1 MEWTGSV
8 AATPP
13 SALSESCPQLID
25 AGWRALYLGPSFAL
39 DTHRNSVAVVALALA
54 EPFTLEPGRDAKL
67 PAWRGSAALI
77 PPGRWHRLT
86 STGPMA
92 FLYLD
97 PNDRGWRTLAA
108 RSAQATADLAT
119 GLPNAARLPA
129 LLRALRADPTER
141 IWSDLTDALGLPA
154 PEPDPRLRATLA
166 ALHAD
171 PGGAHPVDAA
181 AAAAGYSITAFQR
194 RFTSSAGL
202 PWRRYRL
209 WLRIRH
215 AVRLASCGTSLTDAA
230 HAAGFAS
237 SAHFSSS
244 FKAMF
249 GLPPAQLIGAGVH
262 WRVLKPADPAT
273 L

>member
-8 AATPP
+8 AAAAGA
-13 SALSESCPQLID
+13 ALSESCPQLID

-39 DTHRNSVAVVALALA
+39 DTHRNSVALIAIALTP
-54 EPFTLEPGRDAKL
+54 PFTLEPGRTATE
-67 PAWRGSAALI
+67 PAWTGNAALV
-77 PPGRWHRLT
+77 PPGRWHRLIA
-86 STGPMA
+86 TGPMA

-108 RSAQATADLAT
+108 RSALAT
-119 GLPNAARLPA
+119 VDLVSGLPDEAQLPA
-129 LLRALRADPTER
+129 LVRAIGADPSHRNWAALTE
-141 IWSDLTDALGLPA
+141 ALGLPM
-154 PEPDPRLRATLA
+154 PDPDPRLRATLA

-171 PGGAHPVDAA
+171 PGGPHPVDTA
-181 AAAAGYSITAFQR
+181 AAAAGYSLTAFQR
-194 RFTSSAGL
+194 RFTQSAGL

-215 AVRLASCGTSLTDAA
+215 AVRLASTGATLTDAA

-249 GLPPAQLIGAGVH
+249 GLPPAQLIGAGVR
-262 WRVLKPADPAT
+262 WRT
-273 L
+273 LE

>member
-8 AATPP
+8 APTTRA
-13 SALSESCPQLID
+13 ALSESCPQLID
-25 AGWRALYLGPSFAL
+25 AGWRALYLGPSLAL
-39 DTHRNSVAVVALALA
+39 DTHRNSVAVVAIALTQ
-54 EPFTLEPGRDAKL
+54 PFTLEPGRDAER
-67 PAWRGSAALI
+67 PAWSGPAALI

-86 STGPMA
+86 ATGPMA

-108 RSAQATADLAT
+108 RCAQATADLAT
-119 GLPNAARLPA
+119 GLPNAAHLPA
-129 LLRALRADPTER
+129 LVRAIGADPTDR
-141 IWSDLTDALGLPA
+141 TWSALLGALGLPA
-154 PEPDPRLRATLA
+154 PNPDPRLRATLA

-171 PGGAHPVDAA
+171 PGATHPVDTAA
-181 AAAAGYSITAFQR
+181 TAAGYSLTAFQR
-194 RFTSSAGL
+194 RFTQSAGL

-215 AVRLASCGTSLTDAA
+215 AVRLASTGATLTDAA

-249 GLPPAQLIGAGVH
+249 GMPPAQLIGAGVR
-262 WRVLKPADPAT
+262 WRVLASAH
-273 L
+273 

>member
-8 AATPP
+8 AAIAGA
-13 SALSESCPQLID
+13 ALSESCPQLID

-39 DTHRNSVAVVALALA
+39 DTHRNSVAVVAIALTQ
-54 EPFTLEPGRDAKL
+54 PFTLEPGRDAER
-67 PAWRGSAALI
+67 PAWSGPAALI

-86 STGPMA
+86 ATGPMA

-97 PNDRGWRTLAA
+97 PSDRGWRTLAA
-108 RSAQATADLAT
+108 RSARATADLAT
-119 GLPNAARLPA
+119 GLPNESHLPA
-129 LLRALRADPTER
+129 LVRALGADPSDRT
-141 IWSDLTDALGLPA
+141 WSALLDALGLPE
-154 PEPDPRLRATLA
+154 PRPDPRLATTLA

-181 AAAAGYSITAFQR
+181 AATAGYSLTAFQR
-194 RFTSSAGL
+194 RFTQSAGL

-215 AVRLASCGTSLTDAA
+215 AVRLASGGASLTEAA
-230 HAAGFAS
+230 HAAGFSS

-249 GLPPAQLIGAGVH
+249 GMPPAQLIAAGVR
-262 WRVLKPADPAT
+262 WRVLG
-273 L
+273 

>member
-8 AATPP
+8 AAMPHP
-13 SALSESCPQLID
+13 ALSESCPQLID

-39 DTHRNSVAVVALALA
+39 DTHRNSVAVVAIALA
-54 EPFTLEPGRDAKL
+54 QPFTLEPGRDAGHA
-67 PAWRGSAALI
+67 AWTGSAALI
-77 PPGRWHRLT
+77 PPGRWHRLGAV
-86 STGPMA
+86 GPMA

-97 PNDRGWRTLAA
+97 PNDRGWRALAA
-108 RSAQATADLAT
+108 RSAQATAELVT
-119 GLPNAARLPA
+119 GLPNAAQLPA
-129 LLRALRADPTER
+129 LLRALSADPTVQS
-141 IWSDLTDALGLPA
+141 WSALIEALGLPA
-154 PEPDPRLRATLA
+154 PDPDPRLRATLA

-181 AAAAGYSITAFQR
+181 ATAAGYSLTAFQR
-194 RFTSSAGL
+194 RFTTSAGL

-215 AVRLASCGTSLTDAA
+215 AVRLATSGDSLTDAA

-244 FKAMF
+244 FRAMF
-249 GLPPAQLIGAGVH
+249 GLPPAQLIGAGLR
-262 WRVLKPADPAT
+262 WRVLTAAHPAG
-273 L
+273 

>member
-1 MEWTGSV
+1 
-8 AATPP
+8 
-13 SALSESCPQLID
+13 
-25 AGWRALYLGPSFAL
+25 
-39 DTHRNSVAVVALALA
+39 
-54 EPFTLEPGRDAKL
+54 
-67 PAWRGSAALI
+67 
-77 PPGRWHRLT
+77 
-86 STGPMA
+86 MA

-108 RSAQATADLAT
+108 RCALATADLVT

-129 LLRALRADPTER
+129 LVRAVGADPSHDS
-141 IWSDLTDALGLPA
+141 WSALTDALGLPA
-154 PEPDPRLRATLA
+154 ADPDPRLRATLA

-181 AAAAGYSITAFQR
+181 AAAAGYSLTAFQR

-215 AVRLASCGTSLTDAA
+215 AVRLASSGASLTDAA

-249 GLPPAQLIGAGVH
+249 GMPPAQLIGAGVR
-262 WRVLKPADPAT
+262 WRVLR
-273 L
+273 